1 MSSQKVFYT
10 LTSEA
15 IAIIERRAPSPNKR
29 GQWLSEAVIDYDA
42 ITEGVTPTG
51 DAGAL
56 EALSARLL
64 QLEKQIAA
72 LLRELRNRPVAE
84 AQQ

>member
-42 ITEGVTPTG
+42 IIEGVAPSSEV
-51 DAGAL
+51 GAL
-56 EALSARLL
+56 EALSVRLL

-72 LLRELRNRPVAE
+72 LLRELRKQLASE
-84 AQQ
+84 E

>member
-42 ITEGVTPTG
+42 IIEGVAPSSEV
-51 DAGAL
+51 GAL
-56 EALSARLL
+56 EALSVRLL

-72 LLRELRNRPVAE
+72 LLRELRKQPASE
-84 AQQ
+84 E